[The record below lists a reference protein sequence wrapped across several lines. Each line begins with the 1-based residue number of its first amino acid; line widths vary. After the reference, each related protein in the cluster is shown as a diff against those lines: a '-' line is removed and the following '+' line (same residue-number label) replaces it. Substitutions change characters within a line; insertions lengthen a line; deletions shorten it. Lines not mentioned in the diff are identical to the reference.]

1 MVVTGENDQPLVE
14 EEGAH
19 AIVTPSKSTPP
30 PEYAPPEY
38 TEPLPNAEAET
49 EASAVENGHIQMMEA
64 EEPTLAEKVAMQN
77 YDVPAHVL
85 AFVPPDGGCRAW
97 LVMIASFACNGII
110 FGTINSSGL
119 LFEKLLQKLK
129 DDGVENAAFKAS
141 IVTSLAIGSTFFL
154 STVAG
159 ILTDILGIRLTTFI
173 GGALATAGMFISS
186 FFCDQVEVLMI
197 TYGLMFGAGASFAY
211 TPSLVI
217 LGHYFQRWMGL
228 VNGFV
233 TAGSSIFTIAL
244 PFILPYV
251 LETGL
256 QLTFQVLAGLN
267 AFLMVAALVFKP
279 LMPMLPPNRPQ
290 YDNSCQGRCKSFWS
304 RIINFEIWKNKR
316 YVIWTFA
323 IPSALFGYFVPYVH
337 LVKYV
342 KLVLGPDTDSQIL
355 VMCIGATSGLGRI
368 IFGFIADRP
377 WVNRIILQQ
386 VSFIC
391 IGTLTMLLTACNAM
405 PFFIIIALGMGLFDG
420 CFISLLGP
428 IAFDIVGAASASQAI
443 GCLLTMCS
451 IPLTTGPAIAGA
463 LYDHLDSYLIPF
475 LCAGIPPIV
484 GSLVLFSVSCVKQPP
499 PGAPGSPVR
508 EPPEKQNNATA
519 VDEPKETHTLMSAG
533 KPKKSRRDYRISN
546 GDVKEPRPLSSCGS
560 DDAVKVDVRRLAT
573 LQRESCV

>member
-1 MVVTGENDQPLVE
+1 MVVTGETEQPLV

-38 TEPLPNAEAET
+38 TEPSPNA
-49 EASAVENGHIQMMEA
+49 EASAVENGHIQMMEP

-97 LVMIASFACNGII
+97 LVMVASFTCNGII

-119 LFEKLLQKLK
+119 LFEKLVEKLK
-129 DDGVENAAFKAS
+129 EDGVENAAFKAS
-141 IVTSLAIGSTFFL
+141 TVTSLAIGSTFFL
-154 STVAG
+154 STFAG

-173 GGALATAGMFISS
+173 GGAIATAGMFISS
-186 FFCDQVEVLMI
+186 FFCDQVEILMI

-267 AFLMVAALVFKP
+267 AFLMFAALVFKP
-279 LMPMLPPNRPQ
+279 LMPMLPPSRPQ
-290 YDNSCQGRCKSFWS
+290 YDNSCKGQCKSFWS

-337 LVKYV
+337 LVQYV
-342 KLVLGPDTDSQIL
+342 KLVLGKDTNSQLL

-368 IFGFIADRP
+368 LFGFLADRP
-377 WVNRIILQQ
+377 WVNRIVLQQ

-391 IGTLTMLLTACNAM
+391 IGTLTMLLTACNAF
-405 PFFIIIALGMGLFDG
+405 PLFIIIALCMGLFDG

-428 IAFDIVGAASASQAI
+428 IAFDIVGATSASQAI

-451 IPLTTGPAIAGA
+451 IPLTAGPAIAGA
-463 LYDHLDSYLIPF
+463 LYDHLDSYLVPF
-475 LCAGIPPIV
+475 LLAGIPPII
-484 GSLVLFSVSCVKQPP
+484 GALALFSISCVKQPP

-508 EPPEKQNNATA
+508 EPLEKQNNATA
-519 VDEPKETHTLMSAG
+519 VDEPRETHTLMS
-533 KPKKSRRDYRISN
+533 DYRISN
-546 GDVKEPRPLSSCGS
+546 GDVKEPRPLSACGS

>member
-1 MVVTGENDQPLVE
+1 MSAPGEIEQPLV

-19 AIVTPSKSTPP
+19 AIVLSSKSTSAPNYSP
-30 PEYAPPEY
+30 PEYAAQL
-38 TEPLPNAEAET
+38 TENAEPIT
-49 EASAVENGHIQMMEA
+49 NTDLTGVENGHIQMMNSG
-64 EEPTLAEKVAMQN
+64 EPTLAEKVAMQN

-85 AFVPPDGGCRAW
+85 AFVPPDGGGRAW
-97 LVMIASFACNGII
+97 LVMVASFACNGII

-119 LFEKLLQKLK
+119 IYEKLVERLQA
-129 DDGVENAAFKAS
+129 DGDVNAAFKAS
-141 IVTSLAIGSTFFL
+141 MMMSLAIGSTFFL
-154 STVAG
+154 SVVAG
-159 ILTDILGIRLTTFI
+159 VLTDNLGIRLTTFI
-173 GGALATAGMFISS
+173 GGALATAGMLISS
-186 FFCDQVEVLMI
+186 FFCDKIEVLMI
-197 TYGLMFGAGASFAY
+197 TYGLMFGGGASLAY

-233 TAGSSIFTIAL
+233 TAGSSVFTIAL

-251 LETGL
+251 LDIGL
-256 QLTFQVLAGLN
+256 QTTFQVLAGLN

-279 LMPMLPPNRPQ
+279 LMPILPQSRPQ
-290 YDNSCQGRCKSFWS
+290 FANTCQGQCKSFWT

-342 KLVLGPDTDSQIL
+342 KIVLGEDTNSQLL
-355 VMCIGATSGLGRI
+355 VQCIGATSGLGRI
-368 IFGFIADRP
+368 FFGLIADRP
-377 WVNRIILQQ
+377 WVNRIVLQQ
-386 VSFIC
+386 VSFFC
-391 IGTLTMLLTACNAM
+391 IGGLTMLLTAVNAM

-428 IAFDIVGAASASQAI
+428 IAFDIVGPAGAPQAI
-443 GCLLTMCS
+443 GCLLAMCS
-451 IPLTTGPAIAGA
+451 IPLTCGPAIAGA
-463 LYDHLDSYLIPF
+463 IYDHLHSYLIPF

-484 GSLVLFSVSCVKQPP
+484 GALVLFSISCVKQPP
-499 PGAPGSPVR
+499 PGAPGSPAR
-508 EPPEKQNNATA
+508 DPPEKQNNVTA
-519 VDEPKETHTLMSAG
+519 ADEPNETHTLVS
-533 KPKKSRRDYRISN
+533 DYRICN
-546 GDVKEPRPLSSCGS
+546 GDIKEPRPLSSSGS